1 MKKVEIQI
9 EVSVLARLHPL
20 VARVERKLER
30 AGVLITGRER
40 TGTRTKLRGLMQVSP
55 KPL

>member
-9 EVSVLARLHPL
+9 EVSVLAKLHPL
-20 VARVERKLER
+20 VERVERKLEK
-30 AGVLITGRER
+30 AGVLITARER
-40 TGTRTKLRGLMQVSP
+40 TGTRTKLRGLLAVSP

>member
-20 VARVERKLER
+20 VERIERKLEK
-30 AGVLITGRER
+30 AGMLITAREK
-40 TGTRTKLRGLMQVSP
+40 TGTRTKLRGVLNVSA